1 MFDYWEKVQ
10 SLKEEEV
17 LEEIKKL
24 HDKYFKLNERSPI
37 RKQLRSMLDIAQT
50 RYTDLQ
56 EFRRFDLQNEEK
68 KNTVIDLGEVTS
80 VEYIPDY
87 TKDEILTHMA
97 KFYYDSNGPIK
108 QEVSNPAVQ
117 KEVED
122 TTQKRI
128 DNQKAEQFTKAYK
141 ELIDD
146 IPVFGKKDQE
156 Q

>member
-1 MFDYWEKVQ
+1 MLDYWEKVQ

-37 RKQLRSMLDIAQT
+37 RQQLKSMLDIAQT

-56 EFRRFDLQNEEK
+56 EFRRFELQNEEK
-68 KNTVIDLGEVTS
+68 KNTVIELGEINS
-80 VEYIPDY
+80 VEYVPDY
-87 TKDEILTHMA
+87 SKEEILTHMA

-108 QEVSNPAVQ
+108 QEESNPAVQ
-117 KEVED
+117 KQVED
-122 TTQKRI
+122 TTQKRL
-128 DNQKAEQFTKAYK
+128 DKQKTEKFNTVYK

-146 IPVFGKKDQE
+146 IPVFSKKEKD
-156 Q
+156 

>member
-1 MFDYWEKVQ
+1 MLDYWEKVQ

-24 HDKYFKLNERSPI
+24 HDKYFKLNENSPM
-37 RKQLRSMLDIAQT
+37 RNQLKNMLDIAQN
-50 RYTDLQ
+50 RYTDIQ
-56 EFRRFDLQNEEK
+56 VFRKFDAIAEEEK
-68 KNTVIDLGEVTS
+68 DTTIEIGTIDS
-80 VEYIPDY
+80 VEYVPDY

-97 KFYYDSNGPIK
+97 KFYYDSKGPIK
-108 QEVSNPAVQ
+108 EEASNPAVQ

-128 DNQKAEQFTKAYK
+128 DKQKAEKFNTAYK

-146 IPVFGKKDQE
+146 IPVFAKKDKE
-156 Q
+156 E